1 MNTNE
6 EKTDRSSPGRLIDL
20 AVNRMLSAFTSY
32 YIWRWISQS
41 INVHTKG
48 FKKNLEVI
56 NRYDYFFKQILI
68 DSFESFVVNLSI
80 FFDKNYPDTF
90 SIYKLIIAVGSGK
103 REIKQIEEIKK
114 PHHKTIGLL
123 KKLRDEDVVHQ
134 ALDPRSRPINYE
146 SVEKLFSAVQ
156 SILATLTHK
165 HNRSSWR
172 WEHIEDGVRRDMEWI
187 FDNLKR
193 GEMQRIK
200 DIEEEYKRK
209 DSQKKNR

>member
-1 MNTNE
+1 MNTSE
-6 EKTDRSSPGRLIDL
+6 EKMDRSNPGRLIDL

-123 KKLRDEDVVHQ
+123 KK
-134 ALDPRSRPINYE
+134 
-146 SVEKLFSAVQ
+146 
-156 SILATLTHK
+156 
-165 HNRSSWR
+165 
-172 WEHIEDGVRRDMEWI
+172 
-187 FDNLKR
+187 
-193 GEMQRIK
+193 IK
-200 DIEEEYKRK
+200 G
-209 DSQKKNR
+209 